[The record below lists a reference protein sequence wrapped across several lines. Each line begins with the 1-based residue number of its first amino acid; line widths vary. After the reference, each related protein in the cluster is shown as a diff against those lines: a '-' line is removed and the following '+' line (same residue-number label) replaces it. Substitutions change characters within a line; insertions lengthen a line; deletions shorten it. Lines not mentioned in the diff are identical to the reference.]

1 MKKKS
6 VNQKV
11 HKELKDFDI
20 KVNPFGELKS
30 SMNIDDINEFLN
42 KHVPD
47 KRIIDNESSGI
58 EEE

>member
-1 MKKKS
+1 MRKKKEQP
-6 VNQKV
+6 NV

-20 KVNPFGELKS
+20 KVNHFGELKS
-30 SMNIDDINEFLN
+30 SLSIDKINEFLN

-47 KRIIDNESSGI
+47 KRVGDQS